1 MKRIIAILL
10 PACAFA
16 QLQLAT
22 FEGTQERPVG
32 GTLGLGALSAG
43 DVRETRFRVRN
54 AGVAAVT
61 WTTLR
66 VAGDRFALAN
76 TPTLPYVIAPG
87 AFADFS
93 VRFSPALPGTYS
105 ASLQVNTIQVVLLA
119 SSQAAAVVAVR
130 ENETRR
136 VLTSGDSVAFPRV
149 VRGGVTAR
157 TFELGNP
164 GSLAVAVN
172 SAQVSGSH
180 FRMAAPLPPL
190 TLAPGEWRS
199 FEVQYAPSAAGN
211 HAGQLLVDGRAIAL
225 AGSASEPPPPRMT
238 IVVDAAGA
246 ASGEQRRAS
255 IRFDAPA
262 EVDGAGTLELSFRSA
277 TTQFP
282 DDPAIRFT
290 STGSRR
296 ASFQYSRGD
305 TGVRFGTQSEIAF
318 QTGTTMGTI
327 EFKVTGSTATAPEL
341 QVAMAPA
348 MVTLDSARASRRLND
363 LDIQFSGFDNTY
375 SAGRFSFTFFD
386 RQGNRLGSAA
396 ALDAS
401 QDFRGYFQQFQREI
415 GSTFLLRISFPVSGD
430 AAQVG
435 SVNVEIANAAGTR
448 IERLSFP

>member
-1 MKRIIAILL
+1 MKWIAAILL

-22 FEGTQERPVG
+22 LEGTQERSVG
-32 GTLGLGALSAG
+32 GTLALGSVAAG

-54 AGVAAVT
+54 TGVAAVN

-66 VAGDRFALAN
+66 VGGDRFALGN
-76 TPTLPYVIAPG
+76 IPTLPYVIAPG
-87 AFADFS
+87 SFADFS
-93 VRFSPALPGTYS
+93 VRFSPALPGSYS
-105 ASLQVNTIQVVLLA
+105 ASLQVNTINVVLLA
-119 SSQAAAVVAVR
+119 SSQAAAAIAVR
-130 ENETRR
+130 ENDARR
-136 VLTSGDSVAFPRV
+136 VLTSGDSVAFPRI
-149 VRGGVTAR
+149 VRGGIAAR
-157 TFELGNP
+157 VFELGNP
-164 GSLAVAVN
+164 GASAVAVN

-199 FEVQYAPSAAGN
+199 FEVQYVPSASGN

-225 AGSASEPPPPRMT
+225 TGSASEPPPPRMT

-246 ASGEQRRAS
+246 ASGQQRRAS

-262 EVDGAGTLELSFRSA
+262 ETDGAGTLELSFRPA
-277 TTQFP
+277 TAQFP

-290 STGSRR
+290 TTGSRR

-305 TGVRFGTQSEIAF
+305 TGARFGTQGEITF
-318 QTGTTMGTI
+318 QTGTTAGAI
-327 EFKVTGSTATAPEL
+327 EFRVTGSTATALEL

-348 MVTLDSARASRRLND
+348 MVSLDSARASRRLND

-375 SAGRFSFTFFD
+375 SAGRFAFTFFD
-386 RQGNRLGSAA
+386 RQGNRLSGAIQH
-396 ALDAS
+396 DATS
-401 QDFRGYFQQFQREI
+401 DFRGYFQQFQREI
-415 GSTFLLRISFPVSGD
+415 GSAFLVRITFPVSGD
-430 AAQVG
+430 AAQIG
-435 SVNVEIANAAGTR
+435 SVDVEIANAAGTR

>member
-1 MKRIIAILL
+1 MKRITAILL

-32 GTLGLGALSAG
+32 GTLALGAVAAG
-43 DVRETRFRVRN
+43 DIRETRFRVRN
-54 AGVAAVT
+54 AGVAAVN

-105 ASLQVNTIQVVLLA
+105 ASLQVNTINVVLLA
-119 SSQAAAVVAVR
+119 SSQASAVVAVR

-136 VLTSGDSVAFPRV
+136 VLTSADSVAFPRI
-149 VRGGVTAR
+149 VRGGIAAR
-157 TFELGNP
+157 VFELGNP
-164 GSLAVAVN
+164 GASPLAVS

-225 AGSASEPPPPRMT
+225 TGSASEPPPPRMT

-277 TTQFP
+277 TAQFP

-296 ASFQYSRGD
+296 ASFQFSRGD
-305 TGVRFGTQSEIAF
+305 TGVRFGAQSEITF
-318 QTGTTMGTI
+318 QTGTTAGTI
-327 EFKVTGSTATAPEL
+327 EFKVTGSAAAPEL
-341 QVAMAPA
+341 QMAMAPA
-348 MVTLDSARASRRLND
+348 LVSLDAARASRRLND

-415 GSTFLLRISFPVSGD
+415 GSSFLLRISFPVSGD

-435 SVNVEIANAAGTR
+435 SVDVEIANAAGTR